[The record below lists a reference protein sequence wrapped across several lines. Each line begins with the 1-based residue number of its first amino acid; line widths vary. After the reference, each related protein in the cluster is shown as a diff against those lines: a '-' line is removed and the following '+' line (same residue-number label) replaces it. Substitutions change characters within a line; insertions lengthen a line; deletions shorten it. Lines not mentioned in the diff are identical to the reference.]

1 MTDKNGGSIFLID
14 DGRLYIDSD
23 TDGRREI
30 THVCRMDG
38 GGAEYLELWV
48 SDGNVLAGR
57 TVGNPM
63 FTLTVTPDGRLE
75 GKVPGG
81 FQYDFVS
88 DVK

>member
-14 DGRLYIDSD
+14 DGRLYIDS
-23 TDGRREI
+23 TTEGRREI

-48 SDGNVLAGR
+48 SDGNVLGGH
-57 TVGNPM
+57 TGGEPM

>member
-14 DGRLYIDSD
+14 DGRLFIDSD
-23 TDGRREI
+23 TEGRREI
-30 THVCRMDG
+30 THVSRMDG

-48 SDGNVLAGR
+48 SDGNVLAGH
-57 TVGNPM
+57 TVGEPM
-63 FTLTVTPDGRLE
+63 FTLTVTPDGRLK